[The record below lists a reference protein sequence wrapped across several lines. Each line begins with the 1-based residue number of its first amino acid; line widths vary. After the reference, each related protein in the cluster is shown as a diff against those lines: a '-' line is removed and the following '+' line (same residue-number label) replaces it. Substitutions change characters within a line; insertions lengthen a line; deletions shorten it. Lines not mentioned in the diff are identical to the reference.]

1 MPVSLYFFM
10 LASHLHPVYLSL
22 TGAGESIISSN
33 SGPILGGDTGWKFT
47 IQGFWPRDHGDGHH
61 PFGGSKRT
69 AHATEGV
76 PFGWDSFALPPFTP
90 YLLCRAEPPPR
101 SQHPL

>member
-10 LASHLHPVYLSL
+10 LASHLHHVYLSL

-47 IQGFWPRDHGDGHH
+47 IQDFWPRDHGDGHH

-76 PFGWDSFALPPFTP
+76 PFGWDSFALRHFARD
-90 YLLCRAEPPPR
+90 LLWRAER
-101 SQHPL
+101 RQRDQHEL